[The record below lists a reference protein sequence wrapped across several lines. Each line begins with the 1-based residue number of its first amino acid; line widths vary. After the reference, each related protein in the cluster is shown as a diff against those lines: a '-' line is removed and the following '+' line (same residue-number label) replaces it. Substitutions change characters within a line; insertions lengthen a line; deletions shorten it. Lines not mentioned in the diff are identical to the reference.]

1 MRLFLSGILFV
12 LLSLCL
18 RPGLQA
24 QKVLII
30 DAHPDDESGMA
41 ATVFKITQELGGT
54 VDLAIVTNG
63 EAGYKYSLLAERL
76 YKQPLTQAE
85 TGRKYLPKIR
95 KKELRK
101 GCDWVGIR
109 HIFHFDQLDT
119 HYTLDADTVLTRV
132 WAVEQVKTKLRKK
145 IEKERYDYVFC
156 LLPTPETH
164 GHHKAA
170 TIIALETVKSAAHKP
185 VVLGVS
191 VGSKSD
197 TTRKIFKGLP
207 AYPVTSI
214 ASGTHSFLLDRN
226 LAFGFRDK
234 LNYKIV
240 VNWLIAEHKSQG
252 TMQTFMGQG
261 DYEFFWWFDLNDQG
275 KFAQTQSL
283 FEQLAKSRPRKW
295 SEPH

>member
-1 MRLFLSGILFV
+1 MINRFFFSVFFLLTSSLFS
-12 LLSLCL
+12 
-18 RPGLQA
+18 

-30 DAHPDDESGMA
+30 DAHPDDESGAA
-41 ATVFKITQELGGT
+41 ATVYKITQELGGI

-63 EAGYKYSLLAERL
+63 EAGYKYSLLAEKI
-76 YKQPLTQAE
+76 YEQKLTDPAI
-85 TGRKYLPKIR
+85 GRKYLPKIR

-109 HIFHFDQLDT
+109 HIFHYDQLDT
-119 HYTLDADTVLTRV
+119 HYTLDADTVMKEVWNVTKVKADLT
-132 WAVEQVKTKLRKK
+132 KK
-145 IEKERYDYVFC
+145 IEKEGYDFIFC

-170 TIIALETVKSAAHKP
+170 TIIALETTKALKGKKP

-197 TTRKIFKGLP
+197 TTEKAFTGLP
-207 AYPVTSI
+207 AYPVTAI
-214 ASGTHSFLLDRN
+214 AAGKHSFMLDRTVG
-226 LAFGFRDK
+226 FGFRNK

-261 DYEFFWWFDLNDQG
+261 DYEYFWFFDMNDKAGFD
-275 KFAQTQSL
+275 KAKKL
-283 FEQLAKSRPRKW
+283 FEDLSKSIPK
-295 SEPH
+295 